1 VLGGVPASWRN
12 LGNDG
17 HYPHSRTEPE
27 WAAVYR
33 ALDVISPW
41 TVGRFSDDKGADDF
55 GRLRLVRDVRI
66 PVAAPAGIV
75 L

>member
-1 VLGGVPASWRN
+1 
-12 LGNDG
+12 
-17 HYPHSRTEPE
+17 
-27 WAAVYR
+27 
-33 ALDVISPW
+33 VISPW